1 MDTDTFNIDVTDSS
15 SSVRGGPMRKAPVI
29 NPEDHCQSLRNA
41 TILMVDDE
49 PTTLEII
56 QSFLEAAGYS
66 QVVTMSESTLALER
80 IATEI
85 PDVVLLDLNM
95 PDVTGIE
102 ILTAM
107 RADQKLKHIPVI
119 ILTASTDVDTKLDV
133 LRLGATDFLAK
144 PVDPSELV
152 LRLQNTLAAKA
163 YQDHIVNYD
172 ALTGLPN
179 RRMFM
184 RLLERALWR
193 AKHDGTVGAALHLDL
208 DRFQQINET
217 LGNTVGDELLKRVSH
232 RLERYVRAGDAVAK
246 PTNNQTD
253 LSRVGAK

>member
-1 MDTDTFNIDVTDSS
+1 MPASVLVGQLLQHLIERQKSRVDIKTVDTDSFNNHLTDTLSPASSKTIRKDLVTDDDD
-15 SSVRGGPMRKAPVI
+15 RY
-29 NPEDHCQSLRNA
+29 HTLRNA
-41 TILMVDDE
+41 MVLMVDDE
-49 PTTLEII
+49 PTTLEVI
-56 QSFLEAAGYS
+56 QSFLEEAGYRR
-66 QVVTMSESTLALER
+66 VVTMSESTRALAR
-80 IATEI
+80 IASEI

-119 ILTASTDVDTKLDV
+119 VLTASTDVDTKLNV

-163 YQDHIVNYD
+163 YQDHIANYD

-184 RLLERALWR
+184 RLLERALWH
-193 AKHDGTVGAALHLDL
+193 ANHDRTVGAVLHLDL

-217 LGNTVGDELLKRVSH
+217 LG
-232 RLERYVRAGDAVAK
+232 
-246 PTNNQTD
+246 
-253 LSRVGAK
+253 